1 MMLPIDSEL
10 HAKREK
16 ERPEMTRKILDKE
29 LQELDEQIR
38 RLGFLVYDA
47 LGKALQA
54 LETGDLAQSGRVI
67 EADVFID
74 NLRAA
79 IEEHSI
85 RLLTLQQ
92 PLGGRD
98 LRYLTAALSI
108 VGDLER
114 TGDGAEGIAQIILR
128 LSPLHSNTAQVKIE
142 RSLADTVEPTPSGE
156 D

>member
-1 MMLPIDSEL
+1 
-10 HAKREK
+10 
-16 ERPEMTRKILDKE
+16 MTRKTLDKE
-29 LQELDEQIR
+29 LQELDDQIKQ
-38 RLGFLVYDA
+38 LGFLVYDA

-79 IEEHSI
+79 IEEHTI

-98 LRYLTAALSI
+98 LRYLTAALRCTTTRIRCGWREALLMQSSSRPR
-108 VGDLER
+108 VRQD
-114 TGDGAEGIAQIILR
+114 
-128 LSPLHSNTAQVKIE
+128 
-142 RSLADTVEPTPSGE
+142 RSQKPRFYVTSSRSARRPGE
-156 D
+156 FCKKP